1 MSKKTLIVIGNGM
14 VGHHFLEQ
22 FVASPAAQAYTV
34 RVFGEEKQIAYD
46 RVHLSEYFTGASHA
60 DLAMATADWYA
71 EHEID
76 LHLHEPVTAIDRDR
90 RAVQTTKGSYHY
102 DELVLATG
110 SYPFVPP
117 IAGNDNPH
125 CFVYRT
131 LADLDAIRADAEQ
144 ARIGVVV
151 GGGLLGLEAANALK
165 SLGLEAH
172 VVEFAPR
179 LMPVQLDAD
188 GGALLRQKIEDLGV
202 RVHTEKAT
210 TAIVDGDDARLKMTF
225 SDETELDTDLIVFS
239 AGIRPQDTLARQC
252 GLAIGERG
260 GIVIDN
266 RCTTSD
272 PHIHAIGECA
282 LWNQKIF
289 GLVAPGYTMAR
300 TLSAALNGDADAAFT
315 GADMST
321 KLKLLGVDVG
331 SIGDA
336 HGQSPGA
343 RSIRFVDEQRG
354 HYRRMVVSPDGK
366 KLLGAILVGDNSR
379 YDTLLQYALNG
390 IDLPDTPEAL
400 ILPESQGGAP
410 VLGADALPETAAI
423 CSCHNVTKGEI
434 CGVIDDGCTDL
445 AGIKAQTRA
454 STGCGGCA
462 ALLKSVVDSELEK
475 RGVAVS
481 KDLCEHFPYSRQEL
495 FHLVK
500 VNGIRTF
507 RTLINQYGKGNLKS
521 AYERMAASRSMY
533 LERGRDS
540 SRLTLP
546 TLLPEAGNN
555 AATRFVTPYQSVGAR
570 GVNNL
575 ASALLLSLLP
585 PNAPFFRLVMDE
597 AEERKIEG
605 IDPKIR
611 TEVEDSLSQVERSIS
626 KEIESSNMRVS
637 LFEALKH
644 LIVTGNSLLYLQED
658 GPVRVC
664 RLDRFVVKRDP
675 MGNAQCIILKE
686 TVAPMTLPENLRQL
700 VAAQS
705 DSSSNT
711 VEMYTKQEVVNDKEV
726 EITQEIAGVPVE
738 ETKQRYKKDSAPF
751 LALRMIRVDG
761 EDYGRGY
768 VEQYYG
774 DLSSLE
780 GLTKA
785 IVEGSAAAAKIL
797 FLVNPNGTTR
807 ARTLAESPNGAI
819 REGSANDVSVLQ
831 TAKAS
836 DFSVA
841 FSAIKQIEDRLSY
854 AFLLTESTIRNAD
867 RVTAEEV
874 RLVTQSIEKQLGGIY
889 SVLSQDFQLPML
901 NRVMQQMSKKK
912 KLPKLPRD
920 IISPTIITG
929 VEALGRG
936 SDLNRLDLYLAGIGQ
951 TLGPQAIQEYINVSE
966 YLSRRAASLGIDRK
980 GLVRTEEELATM
992 RQQAQMAQMAQAA
1005 GPQAIAD
1012 AAAAQEPAPE

>member
-1 MSKKTLIVIGNGM
+1 M
-14 VGHHFLEQ
+14 
-22 FVASPAAQAYTV
+22 
-34 RVFGEEKQIAYD
+34 
-46 RVHLSEYFTGASHA
+46 
-60 DLAMATADWYA
+60 
-71 EHEID
+71 
-76 LHLHEPVTAIDRDR
+76 
-90 RAVQTTKGSYHY
+90 
-102 DELVLATG
+102 
-110 SYPFVPP
+110 
-117 IAGNDNPH
+117 
-125 CFVYRT
+125 
-131 LADLDAIRADAEQ
+131 
-144 ARIGVVV
+144 
-151 GGGLLGLEAANALK
+151 
-165 SLGLEAH
+165 
-172 VVEFAPR
+172 
-179 LMPVQLDAD
+179 
-188 GGALLRQKIEDLGV
+188 
-202 RVHTEKAT
+202 
-210 TAIVDGDDARLKMTF
+210 
-225 SDETELDTDLIVFS
+225 
-239 AGIRPQDTLARQC
+239 
-252 GLAIGERG
+252 
-260 GIVIDN
+260 
-266 RCTTSD
+266 
-272 PHIHAIGECA
+272 
-282 LWNQKIF
+282 
-289 GLVAPGYTMAR
+289 
-300 TLSAALNGDADAAFT
+300 
-315 GADMST
+315 
-321 KLKLLGVDVG
+321 
-331 SIGDA
+331 
-336 HGQSPGA
+336 
-343 RSIRFVDEQRG
+343 
-354 HYRRMVVSPDGK
+354 
-366 KLLGAILVGDNSR
+366 
-379 YDTLLQYALNG
+379 
-390 IDLPDTPEAL
+390 
-400 ILPESQGGAP
+400 
-410 VLGADALPETAAI
+410 
-423 CSCHNVTKGEI
+423 
-434 CGVIDDGCTDL
+434 
-445 AGIKAQTRA
+445 
-454 STGCGGCA
+454 
-462 ALLKSVVDSELEK
+462 
-475 RGVAVS
+475 
-481 KDLCEHFPYSRQEL
+481 
-495 FHLVK
+495 
-500 VNGIRTF
+500 
-507 RTLINQYGKGNLKS
+507 QYGEGNLKS
-521 AYERMAASRSMY
+521 AYERMAATRSMY
-533 LERGRDS
+533 LDRGRDS

-546 TLLPEAGNN
+546 TLLPDAGNN
-555 AATRFVTPYQSVGAR
+555 AATRFTTPYQSVGAR

-626 KEIESSNMRVS
+626 KEIESTNMRVA

-644 LIVTGNSLLYLQED
+644 LIVTGNSLLYLQEE

-686 TVAPMTLPENLRQL
+686 NVAPATLPENLKQL

-705 DSSSNT
+705 DSSHDS
-711 VEMYTKQEVVNDKEV
+711 VEMYTKQEIVNDKEV

-738 ETKQRYKKDSAPF
+738 ETKQRYRKDAAPF

-785 IVEGSAAAAKIL
+785 IVEGSAAASKIL

-807 ARTLAESPNGAI
+807 ARTLADSPNGAI

-912 KLPKLPRD
+912 KLPKLPKD

-929 VEALGRG
+929 IEALGRG
-936 SDLNRLDLYLAGIGQ
+936 SDLNRLDLYLAGIAQ

>member
-1 MSKKTLIVIGNGM
+1 M
-14 VGHHFLEQ
+14 
-22 FVASPAAQAYTV
+22 
-34 RVFGEEKQIAYD
+34 
-46 RVHLSEYFTGASHA
+46 
-60 DLAMATADWYA
+60 
-71 EHEID
+71 
-76 LHLHEPVTAIDRDR
+76 
-90 RAVQTTKGSYHY
+90 
-102 DELVLATG
+102 
-110 SYPFVPP
+110 
-117 IAGNDNPH
+117 
-125 CFVYRT
+125 
-131 LADLDAIRADAEQ
+131 
-144 ARIGVVV
+144 
-151 GGGLLGLEAANALK
+151 
-165 SLGLEAH
+165 
-172 VVEFAPR
+172 
-179 LMPVQLDAD
+179 
-188 GGALLRQKIEDLGV
+188 
-202 RVHTEKAT
+202 
-210 TAIVDGDDARLKMTF
+210 
-225 SDETELDTDLIVFS
+225 
-239 AGIRPQDTLARQC
+239 
-252 GLAIGERG
+252 
-260 GIVIDN
+260 
-266 RCTTSD
+266 
-272 PHIHAIGECA
+272 
-282 LWNQKIF
+282 
-289 GLVAPGYTMAR
+289 
-300 TLSAALNGDADAAFT
+300 
-315 GADMST
+315 
-321 KLKLLGVDVG
+321 
-331 SIGDA
+331 
-336 HGQSPGA
+336 
-343 RSIRFVDEQRG
+343 
-354 HYRRMVVSPDGK
+354 
-366 KLLGAILVGDNSR
+366 
-379 YDTLLQYALNG
+379 
-390 IDLPDTPEAL
+390 
-400 ILPESQGGAP
+400 
-410 VLGADALPETAAI
+410 
-423 CSCHNVTKGEI
+423 
-434 CGVIDDGCTDL
+434 
-445 AGIKAQTRA
+445 
-454 STGCGGCA
+454 
-462 ALLKSVVDSELEK
+462 
-475 RGVAVS
+475 
-481 KDLCEHFPYSRQEL
+481 
-495 FHLVK
+495 
-500 VNGIRTF
+500 
-507 RTLINQYGKGNLKS
+507 QYGEGNLKS